1 MKKNYGKILVLMGG
15 WSNEREISLISGQ
28 YVFDSLIS
36 LGLDAVKLD
45 LRKDNVGSIKEIN
58 PDRVFIVLHG
68 KGGEDGEIQ
77 FFLETLGIPYTGSG
91 SKSSEICMN
100 KRNTKNILIEEKILT
115 PAYQKIDEN
124 TTVEYIEKHFQ
135 YPFVIKPSTEGSSI
149 GVYIV
154 EDRQSYLKAINE
166 NLKISNDI
174 IIEQYIDGNEYTV
187 ALVGNI
193 ALPVIKLV
201 PPGKFYDYE
210 AKYNPKANT
219 KHIIPVNLNKKNLK
233 KITDIASRAHRVIGC
248 RGVTRSDFKFYN
260 GKFYLL
266 EINTQPGMTKL
277 SLVPEIAR
285 FEGISFIKLIEWILK
300 DASINR

>member
-135 YPFVIKPSTEGSSI
+135 YPFVVKPSTEGSSI

-210 AKYNPKANT
+210 AKYNSNDT
-219 KHIIPVNLNKKNLK
+219 KYICPSELSDNIEEELK
-233 KITDIASRAHRVIGC
+233 KISLKCFKVLNCKGWGRVDIILDSKNKPWIIE
-248 RGVTRSDFKFYN
+248 
-260 GKFYLL
+260 L
-266 EINTQPGMTKL
+266 NTVPGMTKN
-277 SLVPEIAR
+277 SLVPMAAKQVN
-285 FEGISFIKLIEWILK
+285 ISFDELVLKILDTSFK
-300 DASINR
+300 